1 MSESIWWVDNP
12 WWERKSLPLGF
23 ITLSFR
29 QLTTIAVS
37 FAFAYIVSLPF
48 QYPIAGFGFGGRAS
62 VFCLIFGVGYAIS
75 SRRIRMLPVEL
86 QAVYLIRTKGI
97 GKLKETL
104 RSHLFPVKNQSS
116 SKAKPSPIRLEMLV
130 EDFRNPIPLVVSDR
144 VKSVPDDTR
153 VLLMLDGE
161 VRVDEAIS
169 PRNPRYML
177 AYVPLPQDIGER
189 ALTVKLANSE
199 ELLTSI
205 SLSLVGKSRDVSS
218 SISKEE

>member
-1 MSESIWWVDNP
+1 MSESIWWADNP

-37 FAFAYIVSLPF
+37 FVFAYIVSLPF
-48 QYPIAGFGFGGRAS
+48 QFPIAGFGFGGRAS
-62 VFCLIFGVGYAIS
+62 VFCLIFGVGYVIS
-75 SRRIRMLPVEL
+75 SRRIRMIPVEL
-86 QAVYLIRTKGI
+86 QAVYLIRTRGI

-104 RSHLFPVKNQSS
+104 RSRLSPGKNQIS
-116 SKAKPSPIRLEMLV
+116 SKAKPLPIRLEMLV
-130 EDFRNPIPLVVSDR
+130 EDFRNPIPLVVADR
-144 VKSVPDDTR
+144 VKSVLNDTR

-161 VRVDEAIS
+161 VRADEPVY

-177 AYVPLPQDIGER
+177 AYVPLPKDVGER
-189 ALTVKLANSE
+189 TLTVKLANSE
-199 ELLTSI
+199 EPLVSF

-218 SISKEE
+218 SISNGE